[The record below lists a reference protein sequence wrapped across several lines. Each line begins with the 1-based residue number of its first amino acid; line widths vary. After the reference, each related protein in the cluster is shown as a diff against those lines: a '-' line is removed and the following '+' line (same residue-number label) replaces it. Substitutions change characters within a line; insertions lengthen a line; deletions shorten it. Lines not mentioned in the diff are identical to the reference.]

1 MDQNLARR
9 WAAELRSGSY
19 VRGKGKLTQIVDG
32 IDYDCCLGVACKMYV
47 RDVDPDYPRRI
58 RRPLAIGIVVEYG
71 DATHGGSHT
80 MNIPGAVQQ
89 WLGARNVSGAIQHVF
104 MAAHPHVDSGE
115 HVLQRSD
122 DWKRVE
128 KVMGDA
134 NRPYDQHRYMP
145 LKLTSLNDDGF
156 TFAQIADV
164 IEYFWDCI

>member
-1 MDQNLARR
+1 MKPHAPFELSDPVSPIDH
-9 WAAELRSGSY
+9 AAGPTHAP
-19 VRGKGKLTQIVDG
+19 V
-32 IDYDCCLGVACKMYV
+32 
-47 RDVDPDYPRRI
+47 
-58 RRPLAIGIVVEYG
+58 IVVEYG